1 MIWSAEKQRR
11 SNVDWFALV
20 PHPVAKA
27 QTAWERLRTV
37 KAMREAGLKIDDI
50 ASRFGCHYKNARVL
64 VYKASRSVDDPPI
77 NKYLKAAA
85 LPSVADGDY
94 PNQSSRKR
102 AAVAMTAC
110 LSGEMTKPS
119 SEIWY

>member
-1 MIWSAEKQRR
+1 MISSGMKIG
-11 SNVDWFALV
+11 D
-20 PHPVAKA
+20 VAA
-27 QTAWERLRTV
+27 
-37 KAMREAGLKIDDI
+37 
-50 ASRFGCHYKNARVL
+50 RFGCCYQNAKVL

-94 PNQSSRKR
+94 PNQASRKR

>member
-20 PHPVAKA
+20 PHPIAKA

-37 KAMREAGLKIDDI
+37 DAMVSSGMKIGDV
-50 ASRFGCHYKNARVL
+50 ASRFGCCYQNARVL
-64 VYKASRSVDDPPI
+64 VYRAAHSVDDPPV

-85 LPSVADGDY
+85 LPDVAHGDY
-94 PNQSSRKR
+94 PNRASRTR
-102 AAVAMTAC
+102 AAHSLLAALTGDPVQPQT
-110 LSGEMTKPS
+110 EK
-119 SEIWY
+119 WY

>member
-11 SNVDWFALV
+11 SNVDWFALA

-37 KAMREAGLKIDDI
+37 KAMREAGLKIGDI
-50 ASRFGCHYKNARVL
+50 ASRFGCSYENVRRLIAT
-64 VYKASRSVDDPPI
+64 ASWSGEEPPI
-77 NKYLKAAA
+77 DKYLKAAA
-85 LPSVADGDY
+85 IPSVADGDY
-94 PNQSSRKR
+94 PNQASRKR

>member
-20 PHPVAKA
+20 PFPVARK

-37 KAMREAGLKIDDI
+37 DAMVSSGMKIGDI
-50 ASRFGCHYKNARVL
+50 ASRFGCSYSNARVL
-64 VYKASRSVDDPPI
+64 VDRASRSVDDPPV

-94 PNQSSRKR
+94 PNRASRTR
-102 AAVAMTAC
+102 AAYSLLAALTGNPVQPQI
-110 LSGEMTKPS
+110 EK
-119 SEIWY
+119 YY